1 MKRIISLALLLP
13 LTTHATCYMVFNKNG
28 DLVYQ
33 ATTAPF
39 DLSSPPDSPDY
50 SAAKAKGYR
59 VQISPDC
66 VIKRRATNIEIANDL
81 AHQNNLDIAA
91 ELRRQ
96 VHEDYE
102 RKRRANFIKDT
113 DEELLRRGEIAV
125 KQLRQ
130 MNDLDNQ

>member
-50 SAAKAKGYR
+50 IAAKAKGYR